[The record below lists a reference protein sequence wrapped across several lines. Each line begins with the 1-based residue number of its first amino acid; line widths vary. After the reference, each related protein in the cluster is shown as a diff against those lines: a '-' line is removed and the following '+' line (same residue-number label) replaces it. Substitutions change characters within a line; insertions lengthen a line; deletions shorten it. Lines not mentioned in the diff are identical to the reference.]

1 MKYINPQISVFTLCN
16 VNVTL
21 LKAKFAKIRVKK
33 KTHTKPHSVLL
44 ISNTSLMKRHRIKSK
59 MTEKDIIHTLIK
71 RNLVL
76 TSDKEDLK
84 WNEK

>member
-1 MKYINPQISVFTLCN
+1 
-16 VNVTL
+16 
-21 LKAKFAKIRVKK
+21 
-33 KTHTKPHSVLL
+33 
-44 ISNTSLMKRHRIKSK
+44 
-59 MTEKDIIHTLIK
+59 MTEKDIMHTLIK